1 MTTATNP
8 QGAVAQQ
15 QQGTTQ
21 QVGTQQPATTETK
34 NAPVHEIRMG
44 RIKGTVWSNDTQN
57 GMRYNTTFA
66 RLYRVEDQWRETQ
79 SFGRDD
85 LPLLAK
91 VADQVH
97 SWIFANASSGQSE
110 APF

>member
-1 MTTATNP
+1 MSTATNP
-8 QGAVAQQ
+8 QGAVAQ